1 VLEPTPNYADWSTR
15 IAIALLFSAAVHGM
29 IMSTKFTAINPRL
42 FEDNSVPIEVVL
54 VNAKSREAPLDPDAL
69 GQVNLAGGGNTD
81 DDRRMKSPLPAS
93 AETQSGSADMAM
105 QAHVAVLEQKTRQLL
120 TQLKQNA
127 PSEPVAQTPQRETKQ
142 PDINV
147 NQLAVQAREMAQLQ
161 ARVSQQWDE
170 YQKRPRRAFVGANVR
185 EYAFARYVDD
195 WVAKVERIG
204 NLNYPPTGCVRQP
217 EADGVD
223 LCRWAYRKNR
233 RGPPVRL
240 QSAGRRRGQDRPP
253 WRALRAIPRG
263 NAQKNRYFVD
273 HPHLDL
279 HAFRSV
285 GGHRI
290 SDVDLMTPLGS
301 GYCNLFL
308 PLSGF
313 SIGWQ
318 RASGG
323 KFRTFIFIPE

>member
-1 VLEPTPNYADWSTR
+1 MLEPTPNYADWSTR

-93 AETQSGSADMAM
+93 AETQSGSADMVM
-105 QAHVAVLEQKTRQLL
+105 RAHVAVLEQKARQLL

-127 PSEPVAQTPQRETKQ
+127 PSESVAQTPQRETKQ

-204 NLNYPPTGCVRQP
+204 NLNYPEAARRQGVYGSLKLTVSIY
-217 EADGVD
+217 ADGRIEKIDVD
-223 LCRWAYRKNR
+223 RPSGSKVLDAAADKI
-233 RGPPVRL
+233 VRL
-240 QSAGRRRGQDRPP
+240 GAPY
-253 WRALRAIPRG
+253 
-263 NAQKNRYFVD
+263 AQFPEEMRKKTDILSITRTWTFT
-273 HPHLDL
+273 
-279 HAFRSV
+279 RSDQLV
-285 GGHRI
+285 G
-290 SDVDLMTPLGS
+290 T
-301 GYCNLFL
+301 
-308 PLSGF
+308 
-313 SIGWQ
+313 
-318 RASGG
+318 
-323 KFRTFIFIPE
+323 E